1 MSTDATWREALELA
15 ADLLMDHG
23 VIKTGP
29 ELERVCEQIRN
40 LRRPY
45 AGPKKRAISAEISAY
60 DLHILMPPGG
70 NMNDTVLR
78 YLQAKGIP
86 VVRINKMD
94 GQFLVSSGRIRY
106 WHDLEKN
113 VHSFH
118 WEDLVDERVP
128 F

>member
-1 MSTDATWREALELA
+1 MSPEVVWREALELA

-23 VIKTGP
+23 VIKTGS

-40 LRRPY
+40 LTRPY
-45 AGPKKRAISAEISAY
+45 AGPEKREIFVEISAY
-60 DLHILMPPGG
+60 DLQILTPPRG
-70 NMNDTVLR
+70 NMNDVVLR
-78 YLQAKGIP
+78 YLQVKGIP
-86 VVRINKMD
+86 AVRISKRD